1 MALFKIYH
9 TMDENDL
16 PDARKNGNSYIIADE
31 EKKLARWLIDVTDTD
46 RYGIV
51 SEGILYKNEDNET
64 QVVNVDNLKTK
75 AYLGKLL
82 NNGWSQQPNAD
93 GYYTQVVSTPGITC
107 GLAGNIPPIISIA
120 DEKDQEEYNKLA
132 YAEADTVSEQVTFY
146 TESIPATA
154 MDVIIVDYK

>member
-16 PDARKNGNSYIIADE
+16 PDARKSGNSYIIADE

-51 SEGILYKNEDNET
+51 SEGILYKDEDDEA
-64 QVVNVDNLKTK
+64 QVAKVDDLRAK
-75 AYLGKLL
+75 AYLGELL
-82 NNGWSQQPNAD
+82 NDGWSQEPNAD
-93 GYYTQVVSTPGITC
+93 GYYTQTVSTPGITC
-107 GLAGNIPPIISIA
+107 GLAGNIPPIISVA
-120 DEKDQEEYNKLA
+120 DVKNQEEYNKLA
-132 YAEADTVSEQVTFY
+132 YAEADADSGQVTFY
-146 TESIPATA
+146 TKKIPTT